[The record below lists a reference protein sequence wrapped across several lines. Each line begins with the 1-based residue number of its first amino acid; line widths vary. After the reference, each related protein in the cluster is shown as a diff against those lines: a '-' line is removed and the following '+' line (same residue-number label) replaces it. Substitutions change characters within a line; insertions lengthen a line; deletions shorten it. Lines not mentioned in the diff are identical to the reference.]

1 MENNN
6 LQSALMK
13 RYNVQEFMG
22 GGTAS
27 HTMPDGTVMPGAT
40 HEDYEAM
47 GYQEGGAAM
56 PVSIPQDDNQ
66 FLFDALQ
73 AAKGQMS
80 SQEADAVMQMAQ
92 PMDPAMEL

>member
-56 PVSIPQDDNQ
+56 PVSIPQDENQ
-66 FLFDALQ
+66 FLFD
-73 AAKGQMS
+73 GS
-80 SQEADAVMQMAQ
+80 SYGAGISYRRFADTKNASQ
-92 PMDPAMEL
+92 

>member
-1 MENNN
+1 
-6 LQSALMK
+6 MK

-73 AAKGQMS
+73 ARGFLLSTSVLTDGS
-80 SQEADAVMQMAQ
+80 STNHWW
-92 PMDPAMEL
+92 MESHQT